1 MRESECQRV
10 QISGSG
16 LTAQGAAS
24 LAQAGISANL
34 LDKELLADLTA
45 GKAEAFWCLWIR
57 HEAAL
62 RQVCLREMD
71 GHRADAEDALS
82 QVMLKAQD
90 RLPACAGDIIHLE
103 AWLRQLARNLCLDLR
118 RQSQRRVA
126 AAESWVNDPLAEDQC
141 EPPPPPVEAESD
153 IHQWIAALP
162 PPLREPFKLHV
173 VLEIPAKEV
182 AAKLG
187 LTPANVRKR
196 VQLARGQLRRDLGG
210 RRQGHGDRVR
220 PTFASQPAA
229 RIEPARP
236 PAARW
241 ELFAAA
247 AVLRTVRVKR
257 SCGVEELFHAFAAKA
272 PFALGRKMKN
282 LQRQVLQH
290 PDHWPARLELA
301 DSLYLAGQWELAV
314 AEWQS
319 VLARHRSL
327 PSVLKLGDT
336 LLKLG
341 GIKAATG
348 LFQAARRQDFQSAAT
363 GRHLAGWLACCQ
375 QDAARSVLE
384 FAAAAEL
391 EPENPVHWHGLA
403 LACQRQGNPPAA
415 LAALQHALRLNP
427 DDLAA
432 LSLGHE
438 MLLAAGDLEEAVR
451 RARHLLTLAPL
462 DLLTLRR
469 LVDCRCQLGLT
480 QGTAG
485 RETMQWLRCA
495 QRQSVDSLVLRET
508 LASFFLAQGNLRK
521 ALAISR
527 DLFAAHPQC
536 AHHRQFH
543 ERLLRAS
550 GLPVL
555 QPAEPDVRKLAAA
568 KFSNDVCQMCVRS
581 LFPGS
586 P

>member
-1 MRESECQRV
+1 MTTRGV
-10 QISGSG
+10 
-16 LTAQGAAS
+16 AS
-24 LAQAGISANL
+24 LAQAGISVNL
-34 LDKELLADLTA
+34 LDKELLTDLGA
-45 GKAEAFWCLWIR
+45 GNEDAFWCLWTR

-62 RQVCLREMD
+62 RQVCFREMD

-82 QVMLKAQD
+82 QVMLKVQD
-90 RLPACAGDIIHLE
+90 RLPACASEIVHLE
-103 AWLRQLARNLCLDLR
+103 GWLRQLARNLCIDLR
-118 RQSQRRVA
+118 RQSQRRTA
-126 AAESWVNDPLAEDQC
+126 AAENWENDPLAEVQL
-141 EPPPPPVEAESD
+141 EPPPPVETESE

-196 VQLARGQLRRDLGG
+196 AQLARGRLRRDLGG
-210 RRQGHGDRVR
+210 RRQGIRELETEPV
-220 PTFASQPAA
+220 PA
-229 RIEPARP
+229 P
-236 PAARW
+236 PAVPAKPIQPQTERW

-247 AVLRTVRVKR
+247 AVLHTVRVKR
-257 SCGVEELFHAFAAKA
+257 SCGVEELFHVFSAKA
-272 PFALGRKMKN
+272 PFALGRKMKR
-282 LQRQVLQH
+282 LQRQVSQH
-290 PDHWPARLELA
+290 PDHWQARLELA
-301 DSLYLAGQWELAV
+301 DLLYFAGHWDLAV
-314 AEWQS
+314 AEWRS

-348 LFQAARRQDFQSAAT
+348 IFQAAQRQDFQSAAT
-363 GRHLAGWLACCQ
+363 SRHLAGWLACCQ

-384 FAAAAEL
+384 FEAAAEL

-415 LAALQHALRLNP
+415 LAAIRHALRLNP

-438 MLLAAGDLEEAVR
+438 MLLAAGELEEAVR
-451 RARHLLTLAPL
+451 RALHLLKLAPL

-485 RETMQWLRCA
+485 RETMRWLRCA
-495 QRQSVDSLVLRET
+495 QRKSVDSFVLRET
-508 LASFFLAQGNLRK
+508 LASFFLAQGNPRK
-521 ALAISR
+521 ALAIGR
-527 DLFAAHPQC
+527 DLFAAHPRC
-536 AHHRQFH
+536 EHRRQFH
-543 ERLLRAS
+543 ERLLRATGS
-550 GLPVL
+550 PVL
-555 QPAEPDVRKLAAA
+555 PPAEPGVRKLSAA
-568 KFSNDVCQMCVRS
+568 KSSNGACQTCDPAR
-581 LFPGS
+581 FRGS
-586 P
+586 Q